1 MTISLPPETSSPPRL
16 QPSGWLRYFS
26 FSVDHKVIGLQY
38 LVCGFVFYLI
48 GGALAGAIRT
58 ELTSPVSDFM
68 ARDVYNQVLT
78 LHGTVMIFLWIVP
91 VVNGAFGNYLIPFY
105 VGARD
110 MAFPRLNAVA
120 FWLIPPAGLMLIT
133 SYFLTGAAQS
143 GWTAYPPLSIT
154 TPATGQIIW
163 ILSVLLLGGSSIF
176 GGINFIATILK
187 LRRPGLKLMQL
198 PMYCWAML
206 GTSILVVLSTPV
218 LAGTL
223 VLLSFD
229 IVAHTGFFNPTLG
242 GNVVVY
248 QHLFW
253 FYSHPAVY
261 IMVLPAF
268 GLVSE
273 ILPVHARKPL
283 FGYVTMVYS
292 IMAIVVLGLIVWAH
306 HMFTSGTP
314 PWMRLFFTIA
324 TAFIAVPT
332 GIKFFN
338 WLATLWGGRISLNSA
353 MLFSC
358 GFIVNF
364 VLGGITGV
372 ALAQV
377 PFDIHVHDTYFV
389 VAHFHYIVFGG
400 SVFVIFASVYHWYP
414 KFTGRMLNEDLG
426 RLHCAL
432 TFIGFNLCFG
442 PQHWLGLNGMP
453 RRVAEYDPQFTLI
466 NQISSVGALL
476 MAISTL
482 PFLWNVIHSALSG
495 PVAGDNPWKALTP
508 EWLTS
513 SPPPVE
519 NWIGEAP
526 LVEEPYG
533 YGVPPD
539 ELDLT
544 ATSGRDLWSSGKG
557 PPQFPR
563 RIRTT
568 AMGSMPSIPSI
579 PITACS
585 AWPHFLWRTP

>member
-1 MTISLPPETSSPPRL
+1 MTIASPPSPSPQPLRL
-16 QPSGWLRYFS
+16 QPTGWLRYFS
-26 FSVDHKVIGLQY
+26 FSLDHKVIGLQY
-38 LVCGFVFYLI
+38 IVCGFLFYFV
-48 GGALAGAIRT
+48 GGALAGVIRT
-58 ELTSPVSDFM
+58 ELATPISDFVS
-68 ARDVYNQVLT
+68 RDTYNQVLT

-91 VVNGAFGNYLIPFY
+91 VVNGGFGNYLIPFY

-120 FWLIPPAGLMLIT
+120 FWMIPPSGLLLIS
-133 SYFLTGAAQS
+133 SYFIGGAAQS
-143 GWTAYPPLSIT
+143 GWTAYPPLSLT
-154 TPATGQIIW
+154 TPAMGQILW
-163 ILSVLLLGGSSIF
+163 IVSVLLLGGSSIF

-187 LRRPGLKLMQL
+187 FRQPGLKLMML

-206 GTSILVVLSTPV
+206 GTSILVVLATPV

-223 VLLSFD
+223 ILLSLD
-229 IVAHTGFFNPTLG
+229 IVAHTGFFNPAAG
-242 GNVVVY
+242 GNAVVY

-292 IMAIVVLGLIVWAH
+292 IMAIVILGLVVWAH

-338 WLATLWGGRISLNSA
+338 WIATLWQGRLALNSA

-358 GFIVNF
+358 AFILQF
-364 VLGGITGV
+364 VFGGITGV

-377 PFDIHVHDTYFV
+377 PFDVHVHDTYFV
-389 VAHFHYIVFGG
+389 VGHFHYIVYGG
-400 SVFVIFASVYHWYP
+400 TVFVIFASIYHWFP
-414 KFTGRMLNEDLG
+414 KFSGRMLNEDLG
-426 RLHCAL
+426 RLHLAL
-432 TFIGFNLCFG
+432 TFIGFNLCFA

-482 PFLWNVIHSALSG
+482 PFLINVVMSLLQG
-495 PVAGDNPWKALTP
+495 PAAGPNPWRALTP

-519 NWIGEAP
+519 NWVGAAP
-526 LVEEPYG
+526 LVKEPYG
-533 YGVPPD
+533 YGSS
-539 ELDLT
+539 E
-544 ATSGRDLWSSGKG
+544 GRIDVNQARGQDLWRQQ
-557 PPQFPR
+557 P
-563 RIRTT
+563 
-568 AMGSMPSIPSI
+568 
-579 PITACS
+579 
-585 AWPHFLWRTP
+585 

>member
-1 MTISLPPETSSPPRL
+1 MESTSELPVSLSP
-16 QPSGWLRYFS
+16 SHDSWLRYLS
-26 FSVDHKVIGLQY
+26 FSLDHKVVGIQY
-38 LVCGFVFYLI
+38 LVTGFLFYLV
-48 GGALAGAIRT
+48 GGVLAGMIRT
-58 ELTSPVSDFM
+58 ELTTPISDYLS
-68 ARDVYNQVLT
+68 REVYNEVLT
-78 LHGTVMIFLWIVP
+78 MHGTIMIFLWIVP

-120 FWLIPPAGLMLIT
+120 FWMIPPAGLLLIA
-133 SYFLTGAAQS
+133 SFFIGGASQS
-143 GWTAYPPLSIT
+143 GWTAYPPLSLR
-154 TPATGQIIW
+154 TPALGQLIW
-163 ILSVLLLGGSSIF
+163 IFSVLLLGGSSIL
-176 GGINFIATILK
+176 GGINFIVTILK
-187 LRRPGLKLMQL
+187 LRRPGLKMMQL

-223 VLLSFD
+223 VMLAFD
-229 IVAHTGFFNPTLG
+229 IVAHTGFFNPAIG
-242 GNVVVY
+242 GNAVVY

-283 FGYVTMVYS
+283 FGYTTMVYS
-292 IMAIVVLGLIVWAH
+292 ILAIVFLGLIVWAH

-324 TAFIAVPT
+324 TSFIAVPT

-338 WLATLWGGRISLNSA
+338 WLATLWGGKIALNSA
-353 MLFSC
+353 MLFAC
-358 GFIVNF
+358 AFIVNF

-389 VAHFHYIVFGG
+389 VAHFHYIVYGG
-400 SVFVIFASVYHWYP
+400 TVFIIFSAVYHWYP
-414 KFTGRMLNEDLG
+414 KITGRMLNEPLG
-426 RLHCAL
+426 MLHFVL
-432 TFIGFNLCFG
+432 TFVGFNLCFG
-442 PQHWLGLNGMP
+442 PQHWLGMNGMP
-453 RRVAEYDPQFTLI
+453 RRVSEYDPQFTLM

-476 MAISTL
+476 MALSTL
-482 PFLWNVIHSALSG
+482 PFLINVFHSAWRG
-495 PVAGDNPWKALTP
+495 RVAGNNPWRALTP

-519 NWIGEAP
+519 NWNGPAP
-526 LVEEPYG
+526 HVEHPYG
-533 YGVPPD
+533 YGLV
-539 ELDLT
+539 E
-544 ATSGRDLWSSGKG
+544 
-557 PPQFPR
+557 
-563 RIRTT
+563 TT
-568 AMGSMPSIPSI
+568 P
-579 PITACS
+579 
-585 AWPHFLWRTP
+585 

>member
-1 MTISLPPETSSPPRL
+1 MSISFPPATENNSNSL
-16 QPSGWLRYFS
+16 QPTGWLRFIS
-26 FSVDHKVIGLQY
+26 FSLDHKVIGLQY
-38 LVCGFVFYLI
+38 LVCGFIFYLI
-48 GGALAGAIRT
+48 GGVLAGAIRI
-58 ELTSPVSDFM
+58 ELLSPISDFL

-78 LHGTVMIFLWIVP
+78 LHGTIMIFLWIVP

-120 FWLIPPAGLMLIT
+120 FWMIPPAGLMLIT
-133 SYFLTGAAQS
+133 SYFINGAAQS

-154 TPATGQIIW
+154 TPAAGQIVW
-163 ILSVLLLGGSSIF
+163 IVSVLLLGGSSIF
-176 GGINFIATILK
+176 RGINFIATILK

-223 VLLSFD
+223 ILLSFD
-229 IVAHTGFFNPTLG
+229 IVAHTGFFNPALG
-242 GNVVVY
+242 GNVIVY

-273 ILPVHARKPL
+273 ILPVHCRKPL
-283 FGYVTMVYS
+283 FGYTTMVYS
-292 IMAIVVLGLIVWAH
+292 IMAIVVLGLVVWAH

-324 TAFIAVPT
+324 TSFIAVPT

-338 WLATLWGGRISLNSA
+338 WVATLWGGRITLNSA
-353 MLFSC
+353 ILFSC

-389 VAHFHYIVFGG
+389 VAHFHYIVYGG
-400 SVFVIFASVYHWYP
+400 SVFVIFSSIYHWYP
-414 KFTGRMLNEDLG
+414 KFTGKMLDEKLG
-426 RLHCAL
+426 IIHFVL
-432 TFIGFNLCFG
+432 TFIGFNLCFA

-453 RRVAEYDPQFTLI
+453 RRVAEYDPQFTLV

-482 PFLWNVIHSALSG
+482 PFLWNILYSFIKG
-495 PVAGDNPWKALTP
+495 EKAGNNPWQALTP
-508 EWLTS
+508 EWLTT

-519 NWIGEAP
+519 NWSGEAP
-526 LVEEPYG
+526 LVTKPYG
-533 YGVPPD
+533 YGEKNSD
-539 ELDLT
+539 E
-544 ATSGRDLWSSGKG
+544 GSS
-557 PPQFPR
+557 
-563 RIRTT
+563 
-568 AMGSMPSIPSI
+568 
-579 PITACS
+579 PITQA
-585 AWPHFLWRTP
+585 

>member
-1 MTISLPPETSSPPRL
+1 MYCSPSPQPLRL
-16 QPSGWLRYFS
+16 QPTGWLRYFS
-26 FSVDHKVIGLQY
+26 FSLDHKVIGLQY
-38 LVCGFVFYLI
+38 IVCGFLFYFV
-48 GGALAGAIRT
+48 GGALAGVIRT
-58 ELTSPVSDFM
+58 ELATPISDFVS
-68 ARDVYNQVLT
+68 RDTYNQVLT

-91 VVNGAFGNYLIPFY
+91 VVNGGFGNYLIPFY

-120 FWLIPPAGLMLIT
+120 FWMIPPSGLLLIS
-133 SYFLTGAAQS
+133 SYFIGGAAQS
-143 GWTAYPPLSIT
+143 GWTAYPPLSLT
-154 TPATGQIIW
+154 TPAMGQILW
-163 ILSVLLLGGSSIF
+163 IVSVLLLGGSSIF

-187 LRRPGLKLMQL
+187 FRQPGLKLMML

-206 GTSILVVLSTPV
+206 GTSILVVLATPV

-223 VLLSFD
+223 ILLSLD
-229 IVAHTGFFNPTLG
+229 IVAHTGFFNPAAG
-242 GNVVVY
+242 GNAVVY

-292 IMAIVVLGLIVWAH
+292 IMAIVILGLVVWAH

-338 WLATLWGGRISLNSA
+338 WIATLWQGRLALNSA

-358 GFIVNF
+358 AFILQF
-364 VLGGITGV
+364 VFGGITGV

-377 PFDIHVHDTYFV
+377 PFDVHVHDTYFV
-389 VAHFHYIVFGG
+389 VGHFHYIVYGG
-400 SVFVIFASVYHWYP
+400 TVFVIFASIYHWFP
-414 KFTGRMLNEDLG
+414 KFSGRMLNEDLG
-426 RLHCAL
+426 RLHLAL
-432 TFIGFNLCFG
+432 TFIGFNLCFA

-482 PFLWNVIHSALSG
+482 PFLINVVMSLLQG
-495 PVAGDNPWKALTP
+495 PAAGPNPWRALTP

-519 NWIGEAP
+519 NWVGAAP
-526 LVEEPYG
+526 LVKEPYG
-533 YGVPPD
+533 YGSS
-539 ELDLT
+539 E
-544 ATSGRDLWSSGKG
+544 GRIDVNQARGQDLWRQQ
-557 PPQFPR
+557 P
-563 RIRTT
+563 
-568 AMGSMPSIPSI
+568 
-579 PITACS
+579 
-585 AWPHFLWRTP
+585 

>member
-1 MTISLPPETSSPPRL
+1 MTLTVPQQSPPAPQSL
-16 QPSGWLRYFS
+16 QPTGWLRYLS

-38 LVCGFVFYLI
+38 LVCGFAFYLI

-58 ELTSPVSDFM
+58 ELVSPISDFM
-68 ARDVYNQVLT
+68 PRDVYNQVLT

-120 FWLIPPAGLMLIT
+120 FWLIPPAGLLLIS
-133 SYFLTGAAQS
+133 SYFITGAAQS
-143 GWTAYPPLSIT
+143 GWTAYPPLSLT
-154 TPATGQIIW
+154 TPASGQIIW

-223 VLLSFD
+223 IMLSFD
-229 IVAHTGFFNPTLG
+229 IVAHTGFFNPGLG

-273 ILPVHARKPL
+273 ILPIHCRKPL
-283 FGYVTMVYS
+283 FGYTTMVYS
-292 IMAIVVLGLIVWAH
+292 IMAIVVLGLVVWAH

-338 WLATLWGGRISLNSA
+338 WLATLWGGKISLNSA
-353 MLFSC
+353 VLFSC

-377 PFDIHVHDTYFV
+377 PFDVHVHDTYFV
-389 VAHFHYIVFGG
+389 VAHFHYIVYGG
-400 SVFVIFASVYHWYP
+400 SVFVIFASIYHWYP
-414 KFTGRMLNEDLG
+414 KVTGRLMNEHLG
-426 RLHCAL
+426 RFHFLL
-432 TFIGFNLCFG
+432 TFVRFNLCFA

-453 RRVAEYDPQFTLI
+453 RRVAEYDPQFQLI
-466 NQISSVGALL
+466 NQFSSVGALL

-482 PFLWNVIHSALSG
+482 PFLWNVIASALQG
-495 PVAGDNPWKALTP
+495 EIAGDNPWNALTP

-519 NWIGEAP
+519 NWKGEAP
-526 LVEEPYG
+526 LVTNPYA
-533 YGVPPD
+533 YGTP
-539 ELDLT
+539 ENEIDLNSV
-544 ATSGRDLWSSGKG
+544 SGSDLWRNG
-557 PPQFPR
+557 Q
-563 RIRTT
+563 
-568 AMGSMPSIPSI
+568 
-579 PITACS
+579 
-585 AWPHFLWRTP
+585 

>member
-1 MTISLPPETSSPPRL
+1 MTVAIPPQTSSSSPRL
-16 QPSGWLRYFS
+16 QPTGWLRYFS

-38 LVCGFVFYLI
+38 LVCGFLFYLI

-58 ELTSPVSDFM
+58 ELASPVSDFM

-292 IMAIVVLGLIVWAH
+292 IMAIVVLGLVVWAH

-338 WLATLWGGRISLNSA
+338 WLATLWGGRITLNSA

-358 GFIVNF
+358 AFILQF
-364 VLGGITGV
+364 VFGGITGV

-377 PFDIHVHDTYFV
+377 PFDVHVHDTYFV

-482 PFLWNVIHSALSG
+482 PFLWNVVQSALSG
-495 PVAGDNPWKALTP
+495 KPAGDNPWNALTP

-519 NWIGEAP
+519 NWIGDAP

-533 YGVPPD
+533 YGVPMD
-539 ELDLT
+539 QLDLT
-544 ATSGRDLWSSGKG
+544 ATSGRDLWSSGK
-557 PPQFPR
+557 
-563 RIRTT
+563 
-568 AMGSMPSIPSI
+568 
-579 PITACS
+579 
-585 AWPHFLWRTP
+585 

>member
-1 MTISLPPETSSPPRL
+1 MTIASPPSPSPQPLRL
-16 QPSGWLRYFS
+16 QPTGWLRYFS
-26 FSVDHKVIGLQY
+26 FSLDHKVIGLQY
-38 LVCGFVFYLI
+38 IVCGFLFYFV
-48 GGALAGAIRT
+48 GGALAGVIRT
-58 ELTSPVSDFM
+58 ELATPISDFVS
-68 ARDVYNQVLT
+68 RDTYNQVLT

-91 VVNGAFGNYLIPFY
+91 VVNGGFGNYLIPFY

-120 FWLIPPAGLMLIT
+120 FWMIPPSGLLLIS
-133 SYFLTGAAQS
+133 SYFIGGAAQS
-143 GWTAYPPLSIT
+143 GWTAYPPLSLT
-154 TPATGQIIW
+154 TPAMGQILW
-163 ILSVLLLGGSSIF
+163 IVSVLLLGGSSIF

-187 LRRPGLKLMQL
+187 FRQPGLKLMML

-206 GTSILVVLSTPV
+206 GTSILVVLATPV

-223 VLLSFD
+223 ILLSLD
-229 IVAHTGFFNPTLG
+229 IVAHTGFFNPAAG
-242 GNVVVY
+242 GNAVVY

-292 IMAIVVLGLIVWAH
+292 IMAIVILGLVVWAH

-338 WLATLWGGRISLNSA
+338 WIATLWQGRLALNSA

-358 GFIVNF
+358 AFILQF
-364 VLGGITGV
+364 VFGGITGV

-377 PFDIHVHDTYFV
+377 PFDVHVHDTYFV
-389 VAHFHYIVFGG
+389 VAHFHYIVYGG
-400 SVFVIFASVYHWYP
+400 TVFVIFASIYHWFP
-414 KFTGRMLNEDLG
+414 KFSGRMLNEDLG
-426 RLHCAL
+426 RLHLAL
-432 TFIGFNLCFG
+432 TFIGFNLCFA

-466 NQISSVGALL
+466 NQLSSVGALL

-482 PFLWNVIHSALSG
+482 PFLINVVMSLLQG
-495 PVAGDNPWKALTP
+495 PAAGPNPWRALTP

-519 NWIGEAP
+519 NWIGAAP
-526 LVEEPYG
+526 LVKEPYG
-533 YGVPPD
+533 YGSS
-539 ELDLT
+539 E
-544 ATSGRDLWSSGKG
+544 GRIDVNQARGQDLWRQQ
-557 PPQFPR
+557 P
-563 RIRTT
+563 
-568 AMGSMPSIPSI
+568 
-579 PITACS
+579 
-585 AWPHFLWRTP
+585 

>member
-1 MTISLPPETSSPPRL
+1 MTITAPQKTAPTSPSL
-16 QPSGWLRYFS
+16 QPEGWLRYLS
-26 FSVDHKVIGLQY
+26 FSVDHKVIGIQY
-38 LVCGFVFYLI
+38 LVCGFAFYLI
-48 GGALAGAIRT
+48 GGAMAGAIRT
-58 ELTSPVSDFM
+58 ELLSPVSDFM
-68 ARDVYNQVLT
+68 ARDVYNQILT

-110 MAFPRLNAVA
+110 MAYPRLNAVA
-120 FWLIPPAGLMLIT
+120 FWLIPPAGLMLIS
-133 SYFLTGAAQS
+133 SYFITGAAQS

-223 VLLSFD
+223 IMLSFD
-229 IVAHTGFFNPTLG
+229 IVAHTGFFNPGLG

-273 ILPVHARKPL
+273 ILPVHCRKPL
-283 FGYVTMVYS
+283 FGYTTMVYS
-292 IMAIVVLGLIVWAH
+292 IMAIVGLGLVVWAH

-353 MLFSC
+353 VLFSC

-377 PFDIHVHDTYFV
+377 PFDVHVHDTYFV
-389 VAHFHYIVFGG
+389 VAHFHYIVYGG
-400 SVFVIFASVYHWYP
+400 SVFVIFASIYHWYP
-414 KFTGRMLNEDLG
+414 KITGRMLDEHLG
-426 RLHCAL
+426 RLHFLL
-432 TFIGFNLCFG
+432 TFVGFNLCFA

-453 RRVAEYDPQFTLI
+453 RRVAEYDPQFQLV
-466 NQISSVGALL
+466 NQISSAGALL

-482 PFLWNVIHSALSG
+482 PFLWNVIASAFYG
-495 PVAGDNPWKALTP
+495 AIAGDNPWRALTP

-519 NWIGEAP
+519 NWKGEPP
-526 LVEEPYG
+526 LVTHPYG
-533 YGVPPD
+533 YGTPAN
-539 ELDLT
+539 EIDLNS
-544 ATSGRDLWSSGKG
+544 ASGSDLWRGG
-557 PPQFPR
+557 Q
-563 RIRTT
+563 
-568 AMGSMPSIPSI
+568 
-579 PITACS
+579 
-585 AWPHFLWRTP
+585 

>member
-1 MTISLPPETSSPPRL
+1 MTLTLPQQSKPPSL
-16 QPSGWLRYFS
+16 QPTGWLRYLS

-38 LVCGFVFYLI
+38 LVCGFAFYLI

-68 ARDVYNQVLT
+68 PREVYNQVLT

-120 FWLIPPAGLMLIT
+120 FWLIPPAGLLLIT
-133 SYFLTGAAQS
+133 SYFITGAAQS
-143 GWTAYPPLSIT
+143 GWTAYPPLSLT
-154 TPATGQIIW
+154 TPASGQIIW

-223 VLLSFD
+223 ILLSFD
-229 IVAHTGFFNPTLG
+229 IVAHTGFFNPGMG

-273 ILPVHARKPL
+273 ILPIHCRKPL
-283 FGYVTMVYS
+283 FGYTTMVYS
-292 IMAIVVLGLIVWAH
+292 IMAIVVLGLVVWAH

-338 WLATLWGGRISLNSA
+338 WIATLWGGKISLNSA
-353 MLFSC
+353 ILFSC

-364 VLGGITGV
+364 VLGGIT
-372 ALAQV
+372 LSL
-377 PFDIHVHDTYFV
+377 IH
-389 VAHFHYIVFGG
+389 I
-400 SVFVIFASVYHWYP
+400 
-414 KFTGRMLNEDLG
+414 
-426 RLHCAL
+426 
-432 TFIGFNLCFG
+432 
-442 PQHWLGLNGMP
+442 
-453 RRVAEYDPQFTLI
+453 
-466 NQISSVGALL
+466 
-476 MAISTL
+476 
-482 PFLWNVIHSALSG
+482 
-495 PVAGDNPWKALTP
+495 
-508 EWLTS
+508 
-513 SPPPVE
+513 
-519 NWIGEAP
+519 
-526 LVEEPYG
+526 
-533 YGVPPD
+533 
-539 ELDLT
+539 
-544 ATSGRDLWSSGKG
+544 
-557 PPQFPR
+557 
-563 RIRTT
+563 
-568 AMGSMPSIPSI
+568 
-579 PITACS
+579 
-585 AWPHFLWRTP
+585 

>member
-1 MTISLPPETSSPPRL
+1 MTITAPQKTAPTSPSL
-16 QPSGWLRYFS
+16 QPEGWLRYLS
-26 FSVDHKVIGLQY
+26 FSVDHKVIGIQY
-38 LVCGFVFYLI
+38 LVCGFAFYLI
-48 GGALAGAIRT
+48 GGAMAGAIRT
-58 ELTSPVSDFM
+58 ELLSPVSDFM
-68 ARDVYNQVLT
+68 ARDVYNQILT

-110 MAFPRLNAVA
+110 MAYPRLNAVA
-120 FWLIPPAGLMLIT
+120 FWLIPPAGLMLIS
-133 SYFLTGAAQS
+133 SYFITGAAQS

-223 VLLSFD
+223 IMLSFD
-229 IVAHTGFFNPTLG
+229 IVAHTGFFNPGMG

-273 ILPVHARKPL
+273 ILPVHCRKPL
-283 FGYVTMVYS
+283 FGYTTMVYS
-292 IMAIVVLGLIVWAH
+292 IMAIVGLGLVVWAH

-353 MLFSC
+353 VLFSC

-377 PFDIHVHDTYFV
+377 PFDVHVHDTYFV
-389 VAHFHYIVFGG
+389 VAHFHYIVYGG
-400 SVFVIFASVYHWYP
+400 SVFVIFASIYHWYP
-414 KFTGRMLNEDLG
+414 KITGRMLDEHLG
-426 RLHCAL
+426 RLHFLL
-432 TFIGFNLCFG
+432 TFFGFNLCFA

-453 RRVAEYDPQFTLI
+453 RRVAEYDPQFQLV
-466 NQISSVGALL
+466 NQISSAGALL

-482 PFLWNVIHSALSG
+482 PFLWNVIASAFYG
-495 PVAGDNPWKALTP
+495 AIAGDNPWRALTP

-519 NWIGEAP
+519 NWKGEPP
-526 LVEEPYG
+526 LVTHPYG
-533 YGVPPD
+533 YGTPAN
-539 ELDLT
+539 EIDLNS
-544 ATSGRDLWSSGKG
+544 ASGSDLWRGG
-557 PPQFPR
+557 Q
-563 RIRTT
+563 
-568 AMGSMPSIPSI
+568 
-579 PITACS
+579 
-585 AWPHFLWRTP
+585 

>member
-1 MTISLPPETSSPPRL
+1 MTITAPQKTAPASPSL
-16 QPSGWLRYFS
+16 QPTGWLRYLS

-38 LVCGFVFYLI
+38 LVCGFAFYLI
-48 GGALAGAIRT
+48 GGAMAGAIRT
-58 ELTSPVSDFM
+58 ELLSPVSDFM
-68 ARDVYNQVLT
+68 ARDVYNQILT

-110 MAFPRLNAVA
+110 MAYPRLNAVA
-120 FWLIPPAGLMLIT
+120 FWLIPPAGLMLIS
-133 SYFLTGAAQS
+133 SYFITGAAQS

-223 VLLSFD
+223 IMLSFD
-229 IVAHTGFFNPTLG
+229 IVAHTGFFNPGMG

-273 ILPVHARKPL
+273 ILPVHCRKPL
-283 FGYVTMVYS
+283 FGYTSMVYS
-292 IMAIVVLGLIVWAH
+292 IMAIVVLGLVVWAH

-353 MLFSC
+353 VLFSC

-377 PFDIHVHDTYFV
+377 PFDVHVHDTYFV
-389 VAHFHYIVFGG
+389 VAHFHYIVYGG
-400 SVFVIFASVYHWYP
+400 SVFVIFASIYHWYP
-414 KFTGRMLNEDLG
+414 KIIGRMLDEHLG
-426 RLHCAL
+426 RLHFLL
-432 TFIGFNLCFG
+432 TFVGFNLCFA

-453 RRVAEYDPQFTLI
+453 RRVAEYDPQFELV
-466 NQISSVGALL
+466 NQISSAGALL

-482 PFLWNVIHSALSG
+482 PFLWNVIASAFYG
-495 PVAGDNPWKALTP
+495 AIAGDNPWRALTP

-519 NWIGEAP
+519 NWKGDPP
-526 LVEEPYG
+526 LVTHPYG
-533 YGVPPD
+533 YGTPAD
-539 ELDLT
+539 EIDLNS
-544 ATSGRDLWSSGKG
+544 ASGSDLWRSG
-557 PPQFPR
+557 Q
-563 RIRTT
+563 
-568 AMGSMPSIPSI
+568 
-579 PITACS
+579 
-585 AWPHFLWRTP
+585 

>member
-1 MTISLPPETSSPPRL
+1 MSISFPPTTENNSNSL
-16 QPSGWLRYFS
+16 QPTGWLRFIS
-26 FSVDHKVIGLQY
+26 FSLDHKVIGLQY
-38 LVCGFVFYLI
+38 LVCGFIFYLI
-48 GGALAGAIRT
+48 GGILAGAIRI
-58 ELTSPVSDFM
+58 ELLSPISDFL

-78 LHGTVMIFLWIVP
+78 LHGTIMIFLWIVP

-120 FWLIPPAGLMLIT
+120 FWMIPPAGLMLIT
-133 SYFLTGAAQS
+133 SYFINGAAQS

-154 TPATGQIIW
+154 TPAAGQIVW
-163 ILSVLLLGGSSIF
+163 IVSVLLLGGSSIF

-223 VLLSFD
+223 ILLSFD
-229 IVAHTGFFNPTLG
+229 IVAHTGFFNPALG
-242 GNVVVY
+242 GNVIVY

-273 ILPVHARKPL
+273 ILPVHSRKPL
-283 FGYVTMVYS
+283 FGYTTMVYS
-292 IMAIVVLGLIVWAH
+292 IMGIVVLGLIVWAH

-324 TAFIAVPT
+324 TSFIAVPT

-338 WLATLWGGRISLNSA
+338 WVATLWGGRISINSA
-353 MLFSC
+353 ILFSC

-389 VAHFHYIVFGG
+389 VAHFHYIVYGG
-400 SVFVIFASVYHWYP
+400 SVFVIFSSIYHWYP
-414 KFTGRMLNEDLG
+414 KFTGKMLDEKLG
-426 RLHCAL
+426 IIHFAL
-432 TFIGFNLCFG
+432 TFIGFNLCFA

-476 MAISTL
+476 MALSTL
-482 PFLWNVIHSALSG
+482 PFLWNIIYSFLKG
-495 PVAGDNPWKALTP
+495 ETAGNNPWHALTP
-508 EWLTS
+508 EWLTT

-519 NWIGEAP
+519 NWPGEAP
-526 LVEEPYG
+526 LVIKPYG
-533 YGVPPD
+533 YGENRSDEGNPPLNQD
-539 ELDLT
+539 
-544 ATSGRDLWSSGKG
+544 
-557 PPQFPR
+557 
-563 RIRTT
+563 
-568 AMGSMPSIPSI
+568 
-579 PITACS
+579 
-585 AWPHFLWRTP
+585 

>member
-1 MTISLPPETSSPPRL
+1 MTTTSPETFLSPSPEPSPGL
-16 QPSGWLRYFS
+16 QPQGWFKYFS
-26 FSVDHKVIGLQY
+26 FSLDHKVIGIQY
-38 LVCGFVFYLI
+38 LVCGFLFYLI
-48 GGALAGAIRT
+48 GGLLAGLIRI
-58 ELTSPVSDFM
+58 ELATPIADFLP
-68 ARDVYNQVLT
+68 RQTYNEVLT
-78 LHGTVMIFLWIVP
+78 LHGTIMIFLWIVP
-91 VVNGAFGNYLIPFY
+91 VVNGGFGNYLIPFY

-120 FWLIPPAGLMLIT
+120 FWMIPPAGLLLIC
-133 SYFLTGAAQS
+133 SYFIAGAAQS

-154 TPATGQIIW
+154 TPAAGQIVW
-163 ILSVLLLGGSSIF
+163 ILSVLLLGSSSIF

-198 PMYCWAML
+198 PMYAWAML
-206 GTSILVVLSTPV
+206 GTSVLVILSTPV

-223 VLLSFD
+223 ILLSFD
-229 IVAHTGFFNPTLG
+229 IIAHTGFFNPTLG

-283 FGYVTMVYS
+283 FGYTTMVFS
-292 IMAIVVLGLIVWAH
+292 ILAIVFLGLIVWAH

-338 WLATLWGGRISLNSA
+338 WLATLWGGRIALNSA
-353 MLFSC
+353 VLFSC
-358 GFIVNF
+358 AFIVNF

-389 VAHFHYIVFGG
+389 VAHFHYIVYGG
-400 SVFVIFASVYHWYP
+400 TVFVIFASIYHWFP
-414 KFTGRMLNEDLG
+414 KMTGRMLNEPLG
-426 RLHCAL
+426 MVHFLL
-432 TFIGFNLCFG
+432 TFVGFNLCFG

-466 NQISSVGALL
+466 NQLSSVGALL
-476 MAISTL
+476 MAVSTL
-482 PFLWNVIHSALSG
+482 PFLLNVFISLRQG
-495 PVAGDNPWKALTP
+495 QRAGDNPWRALTP

-519 NWIGEAP
+519 NWPGEAP
-526 LVEEPYG
+526 LVTRPYG
-533 YGVPPD
+533 YGRPV
-539 ELDLT
+539 E
-544 ATSGRDLWSSGKG
+544 AT
-557 PPQFPR
+557 P
-563 RIRTT
+563 
-568 AMGSMPSIPSI
+568 
-579 PITACS
+579 
-585 AWPHFLWRTP
+585 

>member
-1 MTISLPPETSSPPRL
+1 MTITAPQKTAPTSPSL
-16 QPSGWLRYFS
+16 QPEGWLRYLS
-26 FSVDHKVIGLQY
+26 FSVDHKVIGIQY
-38 LVCGFVFYLI
+38 LVCGFAFYLI
-48 GGALAGAIRT
+48 GGAMAGAIRT
-58 ELTSPVSDFM
+58 ELLSPVSDFM
-68 ARDVYNQVLT
+68 ARDVYNQILT

-110 MAFPRLNAVA
+110 MAYPRLNAVA
-120 FWLIPPAGLMLIT
+120 FWLIPPAGLMLIS
-133 SYFLTGAAQS
+133 SYFITGAAQS

-223 VLLSFD
+223 IMLSFD
-229 IVAHTGFFNPTLG
+229 IVAHTGFFNPGMG

-273 ILPVHARKPL
+273 ILPVHCRKPL
-283 FGYVTMVYS
+283 FGYTTMVYS
-292 IMAIVVLGLIVWAH
+292 IMAIVGLGLVVWAH

-353 MLFSC
+353 VLFSC

-377 PFDIHVHDTYFV
+377 PFDVHVHDTYFV
-389 VAHFHYIVFGG
+389 VAHFHYIVYGG
-400 SVFVIFASVYHWYP
+400 SVFVIFASIYHWYP
-414 KFTGRMLNEDLG
+414 KITGRMLDEHLG
-426 RLHCAL
+426 RLHFLL
-432 TFIGFNLCFG
+432 TFVGFNLCFA

-453 RRVAEYDPQFTLI
+453 RRVAEYDPQFQLV
-466 NQISSVGALL
+466 NQISSAGALL

-482 PFLWNVIHSALSG
+482 PFLWNVIASAFYG
-495 PVAGDNPWKALTP
+495 AIAGDNPWRALTP

-519 NWIGEAP
+519 NWKGDPP
-526 LVEEPYG
+526 LVTHPYG
-533 YGVPPD
+533 YGTPAN
-539 ELDLT
+539 EIDLNS
-544 ATSGRDLWSSGKG
+544 ASGSDLWRGG
-557 PPQFPR
+557 Q
-563 RIRTT
+563 
-568 AMGSMPSIPSI
+568 
-579 PITACS
+579 
-585 AWPHFLWRTP
+585 

>member
-1 MTISLPPETSSPPRL
+1 MTISIPPSGEKKLDSL
-16 QPSGWLRYFS
+16 QPKGWMRYFS
-26 FSVDHKVIGLQY
+26 FSLDHKVIGIQY
-38 LVCGFVFYLI
+38 LVCGFLFYLI
-48 GGALAGAIRT
+48 GGALASAIRI
-58 ELTSPVSDFM
+58 ELTSPLSDFM

-78 LHGTVMIFLWIVP
+78 LHGTIMIFLWIVP

-120 FWLIPPAGLMLIT
+120 FWLVPPAGLLLIS
-133 SYFLTGAAQS
+133 SYFINGAAQS

-154 TPATGQIIW
+154 TPAAGQLIW
-163 ILSVLLLGGSSIF
+163 IISVLLLGGSSIF

-198 PMYCWAML
+198 PMFCWAML

-229 IVAHTGFFNPTLG
+229 IVAHTGFFNPALG
-242 GNVVVY
+242 GNAVVY

-273 ILPVHARKPL
+273 ILPVHCRKPL
-283 FGYVTMVYS
+283 FGYTTMVYS
-292 IMAIVVLGLIVWAH
+292 IMAIVILGFLVWAH

-324 TAFIAVPT
+324 TSFIAVPT

-338 WLATLWGGRISLNSA
+338 WVATLWGGRISLNSA
-353 MLFSC
+353 VLFSC

-364 VLGGITGV
+364 VFGGITGV

-389 VAHFHYIVFGG
+389 VAHFHYIVYGG
-400 SVFVIFASVYHWYP
+400 SVFVIFSSIYHWYP
-414 KFTGRMLNEDLG
+414 KFTGKMLDENLG
-426 RLHCAL
+426 RIHFFL
-432 TFIGFNLCFG
+432 TFVGFNLCFA

-453 RRVAEYDPQFTLI
+453 RRVAEYDPQFQLV
-466 NQISSVGALL
+466 NQISSVGALI
-476 MAISTL
+476 MALSTL
-482 PFLWNVIHSALSG
+482 PFLWNIIQSAFKG
-495 PVAGDNPWKALTP
+495 DVAGDNPWRALTP

-519 NWIGEAP
+519 NWEGPAP
-526 LVEEPYG
+526 LVKKPYG
-533 YGVPPD
+533 YGAD
-539 ELDLT
+539 FTNQSNLSTNEIKL
-544 ATSGRDLWSSGKG
+544 GEE
-557 PPQFPR
+557 QQ
-563 RIRTT
+563 
-568 AMGSMPSIPSI
+568 
-579 PITACS
+579 
-585 AWPHFLWRTP
+585 

>member
-1 MTISLPPETSSPPRL
+1 
-16 QPSGWLRYFS
+16 
-26 FSVDHKVIGLQY
+26 
-38 LVCGFVFYLI
+38 
-48 GGALAGAIRT
+48 
-58 ELTSPVSDFM
+58 
-68 ARDVYNQVLT
+68 
-78 LHGTVMIFLWIVP
+78 MIFLWIVP
-91 VVNGAFGNYLIPFY
+91 VVNGGFGNYLIPFY

-120 FWLIPPAGLMLIT
+120 FWMIPPAGLLLIG
-133 SYFLTGAAQS
+133 SHFITGSAQS
-143 GWTAYPPLSIT
+143 GWTAYPPLSLT
-154 TPATGQIIW
+154 TPATAQVVWII
-163 ILSVLLLGGSSIF
+163 SVLLLGGSSIF
-176 GGINFIATILK
+176 GAINFIATVLK

-206 GTSILVVLSTPV
+206 GTSILAVLSTPV

-223 VLLSFD
+223 LLLSFD
-229 IVAHTGFFNPTLG
+229 IVAHTGFFNPSLG

-283 FGYVTMVYS
+283 FGYSTMVYS
-292 IMAIVVLGLIVWAH
+292 IMAIVFLGLIVWAH

-338 WLATLWGGRISLNSA
+338 WLATLWGGKIALNSA

-358 GFIVNF
+358 AFIVNF
-364 VLGGITGV
+364 VFGGITGV

-389 VAHFHYIVFGG
+389 VGHFHYIVYGG
-400 SVFVIFASVYHWYP
+400 TVFVIFSAIYHWYP
-414 KFTGRMLNEDLG
+414 KFTGRMLNETLG
-426 RLHCAL
+426 KIHFAL
-432 TFIGFNLCFG
+432 TFIGFNLCFA

-453 RRVAEYDPQFTLI
+453 RRVAEYDPMFTTL
-466 NQISSVGALL
+466 NQLSSVGALL
-476 MAISTL
+476 MALSTL
-482 PFLWNVIHSALSG
+482 PFLINVIRSFTEG
-495 PVAGDNPWKALTP
+495 ERAGDNPWNGLTP

-519 NWIGEAP
+519 NWKGEAP
-526 LVEEPYG
+526 LVTHPYG
-533 YGVPPD
+533 YGETPALLPVD
-539 ELDLT
+539 R
-544 ATSGRDLWSSGKG
+544 ATGKDLWSGN
-557 PPQFPR
+557 
-563 RIRTT
+563 
-568 AMGSMPSIPSI
+568 
-579 PITACS
+579 
-585 AWPHFLWRTP
+585 

>member
-1 MTISLPPETSSPPRL
+1 MTIASPPSPSPQPLRL
-16 QPSGWLRYFS
+16 QPTGWLRYFS
-26 FSVDHKVIGLQY
+26 FSLDHKVIGLQY
-38 LVCGFVFYLI
+38 IVCGFLFYFV
-48 GGALAGAIRT
+48 GGALAGVIRT
-58 ELTSPVSDFM
+58 ELATPISDFVS
-68 ARDVYNQVLT
+68 RDTYNQVLT

-91 VVNGAFGNYLIPFY
+91 VVNGGFGNYLIPFY

-120 FWLIPPAGLMLIT
+120 FWMIPPSGLLLIS
-133 SYFLTGAAQS
+133 SYFIGGAAQS
-143 GWTAYPPLSIT
+143 GWTAYPPLSLT
-154 TPATGQIIW
+154 TPAMGQILW
-163 ILSVLLLGGSSIF
+163 IVSVLLLGGSSIF

-187 LRRPGLKLMQL
+187 FRQPGLKLMML

-206 GTSILVVLSTPV
+206 GTSILVVLATPV

-223 VLLSFD
+223 ILLSLD
-229 IVAHTGFFNPTLG
+229 IVAHTGFFNPAAG
-242 GNVVVY
+242 GNAVVY

-292 IMAIVVLGLIVWAH
+292 IMAIVILGLVVWAH

-338 WLATLWGGRISLNSA
+338 WIATLWQGRLALNSA

-358 GFIVNF
+358 AFILQF
-364 VLGGITGV
+364 VFGGITGV

-377 PFDIHVHDTYFV
+377 PFDVHVHDTYFV
-389 VAHFHYIVFGG
+389 VAHFHYIVYGG
-400 SVFVIFASVYHWYP
+400 TVFVIFASIYHWFP
-414 KFTGRMLNEDLG
+414 KFSGRMLNEDLG
-426 RLHCAL
+426 RLHLAL
-432 TFIGFNLCFG
+432 TFIGFNLCFA

-482 PFLWNVIHSALSG
+482 PFLINVVMSLLQG
-495 PVAGDNPWKALTP
+495 PAAGPNPWRALTP

-519 NWIGEAP
+519 NWIGPAP
-526 LVEEPYG
+526 LVKEPYG
-533 YGVPPD
+533 YGSS
-539 ELDLT
+539 E
-544 ATSGRDLWSSGKG
+544 GRIDVNQARGQDLWRQQ
-557 PPQFPR
+557 P
-563 RIRTT
+563 
-568 AMGSMPSIPSI
+568 
-579 PITACS
+579 
-585 AWPHFLWRTP
+585 

>member
-1 MTISLPPETSSPPRL
+1 MTIASPPSPSPQPLRL
-16 QPSGWLRYFS
+16 QPTGWLRYFS
-26 FSVDHKVIGLQY
+26 FSLDHKVIGLQY
-38 LVCGFVFYLI
+38 IVCGFLFYFV
-48 GGALAGAIRT
+48 GGALAGVIRT
-58 ELTSPVSDFM
+58 ELATPISDFVS
-68 ARDVYNQVLT
+68 RDTYNQVLT

-91 VVNGAFGNYLIPFY
+91 VVNGGFGNYLIPFY

-120 FWLIPPAGLMLIT
+120 FWMIPPSGLLLIS
-133 SYFLTGAAQS
+133 SYFIGGAAQS
-143 GWTAYPPLSIT
+143 GWTAYPPLSLT
-154 TPATGQIIW
+154 TPAMGQILW
-163 ILSVLLLGGSSIF
+163 IVSVLLLGGSSIF

-187 LRRPGLKLMQL
+187 FRQPGLKLMML

-206 GTSILVVLSTPV
+206 GTSILVVLATPV

-223 VLLSFD
+223 ILLSLD
-229 IVAHTGFFNPTLG
+229 IVAHTGFFNPAAG
-242 GNVVVY
+242 GNAVVY

-292 IMAIVVLGLIVWAH
+292 IMAIVILGLVVWAH

-338 WLATLWGGRISLNSA
+338 WIATLWQGRLALNSA

-358 GFIVNF
+358 AFILQF
-364 VLGGITGV
+364 VFGGITGV

-377 PFDIHVHDTYFV
+377 PFDVHVHDTYFV
-389 VAHFHYIVFGG
+389 VAHFHYIVYGG
-400 SVFVIFASVYHWYP
+400 TVFVIFASIYHWFP
-414 KFTGRMLNEDLG
+414 KFSGRMLNEDLG
-426 RLHCAL
+426 RLHLAL
-432 TFIGFNLCFG
+432 TFIGFNLCFA

-466 NQISSVGALL
+466 NQLSSVGALL

-482 PFLWNVIHSALSG
+482 PFLINVVMSLLQG
-495 PVAGDNPWKALTP
+495 PAAGPNPWRALTP

-519 NWIGEAP
+519 NWIGAAP
-526 LVEEPYG
+526 LVKEPYG
-533 YGVPPD
+533 YGST
-539 ELDLT
+539 E
-544 ATSGRDLWSSGKG
+544 GRIDVNQARGQDLWRQQ
-557 PPQFPR
+557 P
-563 RIRTT
+563 
-568 AMGSMPSIPSI
+568 
-579 PITACS
+579 
-585 AWPHFLWRTP
+585 

>member
-1 MTISLPPETSSPPRL
+1 MTLTLPQQSKPPSL
-16 QPSGWLRYFS
+16 QPTGWLRYLS

-38 LVCGFVFYLI
+38 LVCGFAFYLI

-58 ELTSPVSDFM
+58 ELTSPVADFM
-68 ARDVYNQVLT
+68 PRDVYNQVLT

-120 FWLIPPAGLMLIT
+120 FWLIPPAGLLLIT
-133 SYFLTGAAQS
+133 SYFITGAAQS
-143 GWTAYPPLSIT
+143 GWTAYPPLSLT

-223 VLLSFD
+223 ILLSFD
-229 IVAHTGFFNPTLG
+229 IVAHTGFFNPGMG

-273 ILPVHARKPL
+273 ILPIHCRKPL
-283 FGYVTMVYS
+283 FGYTTMVYS
-292 IMAIVVLGLIVWAH
+292 IMAIVVLGLVVWAH

-338 WLATLWGGRISLNSA
+338 WLATLWGGKISLNSA
-353 MLFSC
+353 VLFSC
-358 GFIVNF
+358 GFIINF

-377 PFDIHVHDTYFV
+377 PFDVHVHDTYFV
-389 VAHFHYIVFGG
+389 VAHFHYIVYGG
-400 SVFVIFASVYHWYP
+400 SVFVIFASIYHWFP
-414 KFTGRMLNEDLG
+414 KVTGRMLDENIG
-426 RLHCAL
+426 RFHFLL
-432 TFIGFNLCFG
+432 TFIGFNLCFA

-453 RRVAEYDPQFTLI
+453 RRVAEYDPQFALV

-476 MAISTL
+476 MALSTL
-482 PFLWNVIHSALSG
+482 PFLWNVFASARSG
-495 PVAGDNPWKALTP
+495 QIAGDNPWRALTP
-508 EWLTS
+508 EWLTT

-519 NWIGEAP
+519 NWKGEPP
-526 LVEEPYG
+526 LVTHPYG
-533 YGVPPD
+533 YGIPAD
-539 ELDLT
+539 QIDLKD
-544 ATSGRDLWSSGKG
+544 ASGSDLWSNG
-557 PPQFPR
+557 R
-563 RIRTT
+563 
-568 AMGSMPSIPSI
+568 
-579 PITACS
+579 
-585 AWPHFLWRTP
+585 

>member
-1 MTISLPPETSSPPRL
+1 MTLTLPQQSKPPSL
-16 QPSGWLRYFS
+16 QPTGWLRYLS

-38 LVCGFVFYLI
+38 LVCGFAFYLI

-58 ELTSPVSDFM
+58 ELTSPVADFM
-68 ARDVYNQVLT
+68 PRDVYNQVLT

-120 FWLIPPAGLMLIT
+120 FWLIPPAGLLLVA
-133 SYFLTGAAQS
+133 SYFITGAAQS
-143 GWTAYPPLSIT
+143 GWTAYPPLSLT

-223 VLLSFD
+223 ILLSFD
-229 IVAHTGFFNPTLG
+229 IVAHTGFFNPGMG

-273 ILPVHARKPL
+273 ILPIHCRKPL
-283 FGYVTMVYS
+283 FGYTTMVYS
-292 IMAIVVLGLIVWAH
+292 IMAIVVLGLVVWAH

-338 WLATLWGGRISLNSA
+338 WLATLWGGKISLNSA
-353 MLFSC
+353 VLFSC

-377 PFDIHVHDTYFV
+377 PFDVHVHDTYFV
-389 VAHFHYIVFGG
+389 VAHFHYIVYGG
-400 SVFVIFASVYHWYP
+400 SVFVIFASIYHWFP
-414 KFTGRMLNEDLG
+414 KVTGRMLDENVG
-426 RLHCAL
+426 RFHFLL
-432 TFIGFNLCFG
+432 TFIGFNLCFA

-453 RRVAEYDPQFTLI
+453 RRVAEYDPQFALV

-476 MAISTL
+476 MALSTL
-482 PFLWNVIHSALSG
+482 PFLWNVFASARSG
-495 PVAGDNPWKALTP
+495 QIAGDNPWRALTP
-508 EWLTS
+508 EWLTT

-519 NWIGEAP
+519 NWKGEPP
-526 LVEEPYG
+526 LVTHPYG
-533 YGVPPD
+533 YGIPAD
-539 ELDLT
+539 QIDLKD
-544 ATSGRDLWSSGKG
+544 ASGSDLWSNG
-557 PPQFPR
+557 R
-563 RIRTT
+563 
-568 AMGSMPSIPSI
+568 
-579 PITACS
+579 
-585 AWPHFLWRTP
+585 

>member
-1 MTISLPPETSSPPRL
+1 MTIASPPSPSPQPLRL
-16 QPSGWLRYFS
+16 QPTGWLRYFS
-26 FSVDHKVIGLQY
+26 FSLDHKVIGLQY
-38 LVCGFVFYLI
+38 IVCGFLFYFI
-48 GGALAGAIRT
+48 GGALAGVIRT
-58 ELTSPVSDFM
+58 ELATPVSDFVS
-68 ARDVYNQVLT
+68 RDTYNQVLT

-91 VVNGAFGNYLIPFY
+91 VVNGGFGNYLIPFY

-120 FWLIPPAGLMLIT
+120 FWMIPPSGLLLIS
-133 SYFLTGAAQS
+133 SYFIGGAAQS
-143 GWTAYPPLSIT
+143 GWTAYPPLSLT
-154 TPATGQIIW
+154 TPAMGQILW
-163 ILSVLLLGGSSIF
+163 IVSVLLLGGSSIF

-187 LRRPGLKLMQL
+187 FRQPGLKLMML

-206 GTSILVVLSTPV
+206 GTSILVVLATPV

-223 VLLSFD
+223 ILLSLD
-229 IVAHTGFFNPTLG
+229 IVAHTGFFNPAAG
-242 GNVVVY
+242 GNAVVY

-292 IMAIVVLGLIVWAH
+292 IMAIVILGLVVWAH

-338 WLATLWGGRISLNSA
+338 WIATLWQGRLALNSA

-358 GFIVNF
+358 AFILQF
-364 VLGGITGV
+364 VFGGITGV

-377 PFDIHVHDTYFV
+377 PFDVHVHDTYFV
-389 VAHFHYIVFGG
+389 VGHFHYIVYGG
-400 SVFVIFASVYHWYP
+400 TVFVIFASIYHWFP
-414 KFTGRMLNEDLG
+414 KFSGRMLNEDLG
-426 RLHCAL
+426 RLHLAL
-432 TFIGFNLCFG
+432 TFIGFNLCFA

-482 PFLWNVIHSALSG
+482 PFLINVVMSLLQG
-495 PVAGDNPWKALTP
+495 PAAGPNPWRALTP

-519 NWIGEAP
+519 NWVGAAP
-526 LVEEPYG
+526 LVKEPYG
-533 YGVPPD
+533 YGSTD
-539 ELDLT
+539 GRLDVNQ
-544 ATSGRDLWSSGKG
+544 ARGQDLWRQQ
-557 PPQFPR
+557 P
-563 RIRTT
+563 
-568 AMGSMPSIPSI
+568 
-579 PITACS
+579 
-585 AWPHFLWRTP
+585 

>member
-1 MTISLPPETSSPPRL
+1 MSISLPPATENNSNSL
-16 QPSGWLRYFS
+16 QPTGWLRFIS
-26 FSVDHKVIGLQY
+26 FSLDHKVIGLQY
-38 LVCGFVFYLI
+38 LVCGFIFYLI
-48 GGALAGAIRT
+48 GGVLAGAIRI
-58 ELTSPVSDFM
+58 ELLSPISDFL

-78 LHGTVMIFLWIVP
+78 LHGTIMIFLWIVP

-120 FWLIPPAGLMLIT
+120 FWMIPPAGLMLIT
-133 SYFLTGAAQS
+133 SYFINGAAQS

-154 TPATGQIIW
+154 TPAAGQIVW
-163 ILSVLLLGGSSIF
+163 IVSVLLLGGSSIF

-223 VLLSFD
+223 ILLSFD
-229 IVAHTGFFNPTLG
+229 IVAHTGFFNPALG
-242 GNVVVY
+242 GNVIVY

-273 ILPVHARKPL
+273 ILPVHCRKPL
-283 FGYVTMVYS
+283 FGYTTMVYS
-292 IMAIVVLGLIVWAH
+292 IMAIVVLGLVVWAH

-324 TAFIAVPT
+324 TSFIAVPT

-338 WLATLWGGRISLNSA
+338 WVATLWGGRITLNSA
-353 MLFSC
+353 ILFSC

-389 VAHFHYIVFGG
+389 VAHFHYIVYGG
-400 SVFVIFASVYHWYP
+400 SVFVIFSSIYHWYP
-414 KFTGRMLNEDLG
+414 KFTGKMLDEKLG
-426 RLHCAL
+426 IIHFVL
-432 TFIGFNLCFG
+432 TFIGFNLCFA

-453 RRVAEYDPQFTLI
+453 RRVAEYDPQFTLV

-482 PFLWNVIHSALSG
+482 PFLWNILYSFIKG
-495 PVAGDNPWKALTP
+495 EKAGNNPWQALTP
-508 EWLTS
+508 EWLTT

-519 NWIGEAP
+519 NWSGEAP
-526 LVEEPYG
+526 LVTKPYG
-533 YGVPPD
+533 YGEKNSD
-539 ELDLT
+539 E
-544 ATSGRDLWSSGKG
+544 G
-557 PPQFPR
+557 
-563 RIRTT
+563 
-568 AMGSMPSIPSI
+568 GS
-579 PITACS
+579 PITQA
-585 AWPHFLWRTP
+585 

>member
-1 MTISLPPETSSPPRL
+1 MTITAPQTSAPPSVSL
-16 QPSGWLRYFS
+16 QPTGWLRYLS

-38 LVCGFVFYLI
+38 LVCGFAFYLI
-48 GGALAGAIRT
+48 GGAMAGAIRT
-58 ELTSPVSDFM
+58 ELLSPVSDFM
-68 ARDVYNQVLT
+68 PRDVYNQILT

-110 MAFPRLNAVA
+110 MAYPRLNAVA
-120 FWLIPPAGLMLIT
+120 FWLIPPAGLMLIS
-133 SYFLTGAAQS
+133 SYFITGAAQS

-154 TPATGQIIW
+154 TPAAGQIIW

-187 LRRPGLKLMQL
+187 LRRPDLKLMQL

-223 VLLSFD
+223 IMLSFD
-229 IVAHTGFFNPTLG
+229 IVAHTGFFNPGLG

-273 ILPVHARKPL
+273 ILPVHCRKPL
-283 FGYVTMVYS
+283 FGYTTMVYS
-292 IMAIVVLGLIVWAH
+292 IMAIVGLGLVVWAH

-353 MLFSC
+353 VLFSC

-377 PFDIHVHDTYFV
+377 PFDVHVHDTYFV
-389 VAHFHYIVFGG
+389 VAHFHYIVYGG
-400 SVFVIFASVYHWYP
+400 SVFVIFASIYHWYP
-414 KFTGRMLNEDLG
+414 KVTGRMLNEHLG
-426 RLHCAL
+426 RLHFLL
-432 TFIGFNLCFG
+432 TFVGFNLCFA

-453 RRVAEYDPQFTLI
+453 RRVAEYDPQFALV
-466 NQISSVGALL
+466 NQISSTGALL

-482 PFLWNVIHSALSG
+482 PFLWNVIASAFNG
-495 PVAGDNPWKALTP
+495 AIAGDNPWRALTP

-519 NWIGEAP
+519 NWKGEPP
-526 LVEEPYG
+526 LVTHPYG
-533 YGVPPD
+533 YGTPAD
-539 ELDLT
+539 EIDLNS
-544 ATSGRDLWSSGKG
+544 ASGSDLWRSG
-557 PPQFPR
+557 Q
-563 RIRTT
+563 
-568 AMGSMPSIPSI
+568 
-579 PITACS
+579 
-585 AWPHFLWRTP
+585 

>member
-1 MTISLPPETSSPPRL
+1 MTIASPPSPSPQPLRL
-16 QPSGWLRYFS
+16 QPTGWLRYFS
-26 FSVDHKVIGLQY
+26 FSLDHKVIGLQY
-38 LVCGFVFYLI
+38 IVCGFLFYFI
-48 GGALAGAIRT
+48 GGALAGVIRT
-58 ELTSPVSDFM
+58 ELATPVSDFVS
-68 ARDVYNQVLT
+68 RDTYNQVLT

-91 VVNGAFGNYLIPFY
+91 VVNGGFGNYLIPFY

-120 FWLIPPAGLMLIT
+120 FWMIPPSGLLLIS
-133 SYFLTGAAQS
+133 SYFIGGAAQS
-143 GWTAYPPLSIT
+143 GWTAYPPLSLT
-154 TPATGQIIW
+154 TPAMGQILW
-163 ILSVLLLGGSSIF
+163 IVSVLLLGGSSIF

-187 LRRPGLKLMQL
+187 FRQPGLKLMML

-206 GTSILVVLSTPV
+206 GTSILVVLATPV

-223 VLLSFD
+223 ILLSLD
-229 IVAHTGFFNPTLG
+229 IVAHTGFFNPAAG
-242 GNVVVY
+242 GNAVVY

-292 IMAIVVLGLIVWAH
+292 IMAIVILGLVVWAH

-338 WLATLWGGRISLNSA
+338 WIATLWQGRLALNSA

-358 GFIVNF
+358 AFILQF
-364 VLGGITGV
+364 VFGGITGV
-372 ALAQV
+372 ALARV
-377 PFDIHVHDTYFV
+377 PFDVHVHDTYFV
-389 VAHFHYIVFGG
+389 VGHFHYIVYGG
-400 SVFVIFASVYHWYP
+400 TVFVIFASIYHWFP
-414 KFTGRMLNEDLG
+414 KFSGRMLNEDLG
-426 RLHCAL
+426 RLHLAL
-432 TFIGFNLCFG
+432 TFIGFNLCFA

-482 PFLWNVIHSALSG
+482 PFLINVVMSLLQG
-495 PVAGDNPWKALTP
+495 PAAGPNPWRALTP

-519 NWIGEAP
+519 NWIGAAP
-526 LVEEPYG
+526 LVKEPYG
-533 YGVPPD
+533 YGSS
-539 ELDLT
+539 E
-544 ATSGRDLWSSGKG
+544 GRIDMNQARGQDLWRQQ
-557 PPQFPR
+557 P
-563 RIRTT
+563 
-568 AMGSMPSIPSI
+568 
-579 PITACS
+579 
-585 AWPHFLWRTP
+585 

>member
-1 MTISLPPETSSPPRL
+1 MTITAPQKTAPTSPSL
-16 QPSGWLRYFS
+16 QPEGWLRYLS
-26 FSVDHKVIGLQY
+26 FSVDHKVIGIQY
-38 LVCGFVFYLI
+38 LVCGFAFYLI
-48 GGALAGAIRT
+48 GGAMAGAIRT
-58 ELTSPVSDFM
+58 ELLSPVSDFM
-68 ARDVYNQVLT
+68 ARDVYNQILT

-110 MAFPRLNAVA
+110 MAYPRLNAVA
-120 FWLIPPAGLMLIT
+120 FWLIPPAGLMLIS
-133 SYFLTGAAQS
+133 SYFITGAAQS

-223 VLLSFD
+223 IMLSFD
-229 IVAHTGFFNPTLG
+229 IVAHTGFFNPGMG

-273 ILPVHARKPL
+273 ILPVHCRKPL
-283 FGYVTMVYS
+283 FGYTTMVYS
-292 IMAIVVLGLIVWAH
+292 IMAIVGLGLVVWAH

-353 MLFSC
+353 VLFSC

-377 PFDIHVHDTYFV
+377 PFDVHVHDTYFV
-389 VAHFHYIVFGG
+389 VAHFHYIVYGG
-400 SVFVIFASVYHWYP
+400 SVFVIFASIYHWYP
-414 KFTGRMLNEDLG
+414 KITGRMLDEHLG
-426 RLHCAL
+426 RLHFLL
-432 TFIGFNLCFG
+432 TFVGFNLCFA

-453 RRVAEYDPQFTLI
+453 RRGAEYDPQFQLV
-466 NQISSVGALL
+466 NQISSAGALL

-482 PFLWNVIHSALSG
+482 PFLWNVIASAFYG
-495 PVAGDNPWKALTP
+495 AIAGDNPWRALTP

-519 NWIGEAP
+519 NWKGEPP
-526 LVEEPYG
+526 LVTHPYG
-533 YGVPPD
+533 YGTPAH
-539 ELDLT
+539 EIDLNS
-544 ATSGRDLWSSGKG
+544 ASGSDLWRGG
-557 PPQFPR
+557 Q
-563 RIRTT
+563 
-568 AMGSMPSIPSI
+568 
-579 PITACS
+579 
-585 AWPHFLWRTP
+585 

>member
-1 MTISLPPETSSPPRL
+1 MTITAPQKTAPALPPL
-16 QPSGWLRYFS
+16 QPTGWLRYLS

-38 LVCGFVFYLI
+38 LVCGFAFYLI
-48 GGALAGAIRT
+48 GGAMAGAIRT
-58 ELTSPVSDFM
+58 ELLSPVSDFM
-68 ARDVYNQVLT
+68 ARDVYNQILT

-110 MAFPRLNAVA
+110 MAYPRLNAVA
-120 FWLIPPAGLMLIT
+120 FWLIPPAGLMLIS
-133 SYFLTGAAQS
+133 SYFITGAAQS

-223 VLLSFD
+223 IMLSFD
-229 IVAHTGFFNPTLG
+229 IVAHTGFFNPGMG

-273 ILPVHARKPL
+273 ILPVHCRKPL
-283 FGYVTMVYS
+283 FGYTTMVYS
-292 IMAIVVLGLIVWAH
+292 IMAIVVLGLVVWAH

-353 MLFSC
+353 VLFSC

-377 PFDIHVHDTYFV
+377 PFDVHVHDTYFV
-389 VAHFHYIVFGG
+389 VAHFHYIVYGG
-400 SVFVIFASVYHWYP
+400 SVFVIFASIYHRYP
-414 KFTGRMLNEDLG
+414 KIIGRMLDEHLG
-426 RLHCAL
+426 RLHFLL
-432 TFIGFNLCFG
+432 TFVGFNLCFA

-453 RRVAEYDPQFTLI
+453 RRVAEYDPQFEFV
-466 NQISSVGALL
+466 NQISSAGALL

-482 PFLWNVIHSALSG
+482 PFLWNVIASAFYG
-495 PVAGDNPWKALTP
+495 AIAGDLS
-508 EWLTS
+508 L
-513 SPPPVE
+513 
-519 NWIGEAP
+519 IH
-526 LVEEPYG
+526 
-533 YGVPPD
+533 
-539 ELDLT
+539 
-544 ATSGRDLWSSGKG
+544 
-557 PPQFPR
+557 
-563 RIRTT
+563 I
-568 AMGSMPSIPSI
+568 
-579 PITACS
+579 
-585 AWPHFLWRTP
+585 